1 MKITRVTIPVLVKLA
16 LAAALLPVGA
26 QEPTANEQ
34 RPLLKNTGKTSVNN
48 NPCPIA
54 SGKRSLRCRRQI
66 VRQVIPPVTVLNN
79 PEYLSGEASINVA
92 ANSNPLIRIGIAQN
106 GVTLIEF
113 PASDKFFAVHAGN
126 SDLVTVEKSPTLRR
140 DHHLVLR
147 AGSGFLAPNERAK
160 RPLTVTPAT
169 SIIAQMDS
177 GMAITLMIY
186 PVPLLKQ
193 QAHRLVIKY
202 NLDEV
207 LAARR
212 AAGLAINLVG
222 PEAASPS
229 QIAGDKLTQP
239 AADLPVVRPPDS
251 QGSTISRA
259 LWRDAEV
266 ATQPK
271 ADYKQAVENAL
282 SEAIKNPKWFRKW
295 AEQRHGLKVST
306 LAPRDLSDSARL
318 VVFAVH
324 NAGGQ
329 AVRLVPGYPDLYVE
343 TLNEQRR
350 PVEAG
355 TKIEKFNLAS
365 SPSDNL
371 LTAGATRYFAI
382 AYDAP
387 ILGAQQHLKIVVA
400 HSNAADEPAMA
411 DLTALSR

>member
-1 MKITRVTIPVLVKLA
+1 MKITRVTIAVLVKLA
-16 LAAALLPVGA
+16 LAAAILPVGA

-34 RPLLKNTGKTSVNN
+34 RPLLKRAGKTSVNHH
-48 NPCPIA
+48 PCPVA
-54 SGKRSLRCRRQI
+54 SGKRSLGCRRQT
-66 VRQVIPPVTVLNN
+66 VRPVIPPVTVLNN

-222 PEAASPS
+222 PEASPP
-229 QIAGDKLTQP
+229 QIAADKLIHP
-239 AADLPVVRPPDS
+239 AADSPVVPPPDS
-251 QGSTISRA
+251 QASTISTA
-259 LWRDAEV
+259 LWRDGEV
-266 ATQPK
+266 ATKPK
-271 ADYKQAVENAL
+271 ADYKQAVQDAL
-282 SEAIKNPKWFRKW
+282 SEAIKNPKWFKKW
-295 AEQRHGLKVST
+295 AEQRHGLRVST
-306 LAPRDLSDSARL
+306 LPPRDLSDSARL

-329 AVRLVPGYPDLYVE
+329 SVRLVPGYPDLYVE
-343 TLNEQRR
+343 TLNEQSR

-371 LTAGATRYFAI
+371 LPAGATRYFAI